1 MAAARKTQKNKNP
14 LERALSSHE
23 SIRAAADALGLP
35 KSTFFDRIMRKDAR
49 TERGRPRRIPGSAAD
64 RKKAVTAALKQYG
77 SIRAAAENL
86 GVPKSTLFDI
96 ARELGLSTPTTK
108 KKVVKAAKARAAKPR
123 R

>member
-14 LERALSSHE
+14 LERALQAHT

-35 KSTFFDRIMRKDAR
+35 KSTFFDRIARRDAR
-49 TERGRPRRIPGSAAD
+49 VERGRPRRIPGSAAD

-86 GVPKSTLFDI
+86 QVPKSTLFDI
-96 ARELGLSTPTTK
+96 ARELGLSTPAAK
-108 KKVVKAAKARAAKPR
+108 KKVAKPAKARAKPR